1 MKDSPTSCCRILIS
15 HRFIRNASPLECGDL
30 CRFGPRR
37 LDAAIF
43 SQLRKQRRDRSRR
56 KTALKGQRTPKNS
69 EAATLTRGGFR

>member
-1 MKDSPTSCCRILIS
+1 LVRGGAKPQS
-15 HRFIRNASPLECGDL
+15 
-30 CRFGPRR
+30 
-37 LDAAIF
+37 F